1 MVAVMAT
8 SLPKVF
14 ALLGPTASGKTSL
27 ALSLAKQFPIEIISL
42 DSALIYRDMNIGTAK
57 PNTEELQAVP
67 HHLIDIISPLDSYSA
82 AQFVSDCMRLVKE
95 IHARGHLPLLVGGTM
110 MYYHALTQGLNSLPE
125 ANIQIRT
132 ELDKL
137 KQQHG
142 IGYLYTQLQQVDPI
156 TAARLPAG
164 DSQRIERALEIYHI
178 TGIPMS
184 SHLAKQE
191 SQQAP
196 VNVCTLALVPADRAH
211 LRIQIA
217 TRFHLMLAQG
227 FVEEVEALRL
237 QYPDLHPD
245 LPSIRCVGYRQAFDY
260 LNGITD
266 YNTFVERSIVA
277 TRQLAKRQL
286 TWLRKL
292 NPEHQLDPF
301 NPAGLYEKTAQLIQ
315 QFFS

>member
-1 MVAVMAT
+1 MSA

-27 ALSLAKQFPIEIISL
+27 ALSLAEQFPIEIISL

-57 PNTEELQAVP
+57 PSAEELEAVP
-67 HHLIDIISPLDSYSA
+67 HHLIDIISPLESYSA
-82 AQFVSDCMRLVKE
+82 AQFVSDCVDLVEE
-95 IHARGHLPLLVGGTM
+95 IHTRGRLPLLVGGTM

-125 ANIQIRT
+125 ANPQIRA

-142 IGYLYTQLQQVDPI
+142 TDFLYAQLQRVDPI

-178 TGIPMS
+178 TGVPMS

-191 SQQAP
+191 SRQSP
-196 VNVCTLALVPADRAH
+196 LNVCTLALLPADRARLH
-211 LRIQIA
+211 TQIA
-217 TRFHLMLAQG
+217 TRFHSMLAQG

-237 QYPDLHPD
+237 QYPELHPD

-260 LNGITD
+260 LNGTTN
-266 YNTFVERSIVA
+266 YSTFVERGITA

-292 NPEHQLDPF
+292 NPEHVCDPF
-301 NPAGLYEKTAQLIQ
+301 NPAGLQEHAQQLIQ
-315 QFFS
+315 QFFA

>member
-27 ALSLAKQFPIEIISL
+27 TLSLAKQFPIEIISL

-57 PNTEELQAVP
+57 PITEELQAVP

-82 AQFVSDCMRLVKE
+82 AQFVSDCVRLVKE

-196 VNVCTLALVPADRAH
+196 VNICTLALVPVDRAH
-211 LRIQIA
+211 LHIQIA

-266 YNTFVERSIVA
+266 YNTFIERSIVA

>member
-1 MVAVMAT
+1 MVT
-8 SLPKVF
+8 SLPKIF

-27 ALSLAKQFPIEIISL
+27 ALKLAAQFPVEIISL

-57 PNTEELQAVP
+57 PTDAEQQAVP
-67 HHLIDIISPLDSYSA
+67 HHLIDIISPLESYSA
-82 AQFVSDCMRLVKE
+82 AQFVSDCVRLAEE
-95 IHARGHLPLLVGGTM
+95 IHSRGHLPLLVGGTM
-110 MYYHALTQGLNSLPE
+110 MYYHALTQGLSSLPE
-125 ANIQIRT
+125 ANPHIRA
-132 ELDKL
+132 ELEKL

-142 IGYLYTQLQQVDPI
+142 MDYLYTLLQKVDPI

-184 SHLAKQE
+184 THLAN
-191 SQQAP
+191 QQNQHP
-196 VNVCTLALVPADRAH
+196 SVDVCTLALLPADRAH

-217 TRFHLMLAQG
+217 TRFHTMLAQG
-227 FVEEVEALRL
+227 FVEEVQALRL
-237 QYPDLHPD
+237 QYPDLHSD
-245 LPSIRCVGYRQAFDY
+245 LPSMRCVGYRQAFDY
-260 LNGITD
+260 LNGISD
-266 YNTFVERSIVA
+266 YDTFVERSIVA

-292 NPEHQLDPF
+292 NPQHMLDPF
-301 NPAGLYEKTAQLIQ
+301 NPAGLFEQTAHLMQ

>member
-1 MVAVMAT
+1 MVAAMAT

-27 ALSLAKQFPIEIISL
+27 ALRLAEQFPIEIISL

-57 PNTEELQAVP
+57 PTTEELQVVP
-67 HHLIDIISPLDSYSA
+67 HHLIDIISPLESYSA
-82 AQFVSDCMRLVKE
+82 AQFVSDCVCLVQE
-95 IHARGHLPLLVGGTM
+95 IHARGHFPLLVGGTM

-125 ANIQIRT
+125 ANTQIRA
-132 ELDKL
+132 ELNKL

-142 IGYLYTQLQQVDPI
+142 MDYLYTQLQQVDPI

-164 DSQRIERALEIYHI
+164 DSQRIERALEIYHT

-184 SHLAKQE
+184 SHLARQE
-191 SQQAP
+191 SQRAP
-196 VNVCTLALVPADRAH
+196 VEVCSLALVPSDRAR

-217 TRFHLMLAQG
+217 TRFHSMLAQG
-227 FVEEVEALRL
+227 FIEEVEALRL
-237 QYPDLHPD
+237 QYPDLHSD
-245 LPSIRCVGYRQAFDY
+245 LPSIRCVGYRQAFNY
-260 LNGITD
+260 LDGITD
-266 YNTFVERSIVA
+266 YNTFVESGIVA

-292 NPEHQLDPF
+292 NPNYQLDPF
-301 NPAGLYEKTAQLIQ
+301 DPANLYVQTAQFMQ
-315 QFFS
+315 RFFA

>member
-1 MVAVMAT
+1 MAT

-27 ALSLAKQFPIEIISL
+27 ALSLAEQFPIEIISL

-57 PNTEELQAVP
+57 PSAEELQAVP
-67 HHLIDIISPLDSYSA
+67 HHLIDIISPLESYSA
-82 AQFVSDCMRLVKE
+82 AQFVSDCVRLVEE

-125 ANIQIRT
+125 ANTQIRA

-142 IGYLYTQLQQVDPI
+142 MGYLYAQLQQVDPV
-156 TAARLPAG
+156 TAARLSAG

-178 TGIPMS
+178 TGIAMS
-184 SHLAKQE
+184 IHLARQE
-191 SQQAP
+191 NQRAP
-196 VNVCTLALVPADRAH
+196 VDVCTLALFPTDRAH

-217 TRFHLMLAQG
+217 TRFHSMLAQG

-237 QYPDLHPD
+237 QYPDLHSD

-260 LNGITD
+260 LNGLTD
-266 YNTFVERSIVA
+266 YNTFVERGIVA

-292 NPEHQLDPF
+292 NPQYQLDPF
-301 NPAGLYEKTAQLIQ
+301 NPAGLHEQTTQLIQ
-315 QFFS
+315 QFFA

>member
-1 MVAVMAT
+1 MAT

-27 ALSLAKQFPIEIISL
+27 ALSLAEQFPIEVISL

-57 PNTEELQAVP
+57 PSAEELQTVP
-67 HHLIDIISPLDSYSA
+67 HHLINIISPLESYSA
-82 AQFVSDCMRLVKE
+82 AQFVSDCVRLVKE

-125 ANIQIRT
+125 ANTQIRAK
-132 ELDKL
+132 LDKL

-142 IGYLYTQLQQVDPI
+142 MDYLYAQLKQVDPI

-191 SQQAP
+191 SQRPP
-196 VNVCTLALVPADRAH
+196 VDVCTLALFPADRAH

-217 TRFHLMLAQG
+217 SRFHSMLTQG

-237 QYPDLHPD
+237 QYPDLHSD

-260 LNGITD
+260 LNGLTD
-266 YNTFVERSIVA
+266 YNTFVERGIVA

-292 NPEHQLDPF
+292 NPEYRLDPF
-301 NPAGLYEKTAQLIQ
+301 NLTGLHEQTAQLIQ
-315 QFFS
+315 QFFA